1 MTAPLLPGAMHGSIV
16 PPSTPPLDGAG
27 YSRVTPPPEV
37 PCAPPG
43 DGGLVSHL
51 RAEVVWRDDAETL
64 RRLFRRNFARKS

>member
-1 MTAPLLPGAMHGSIV
+1 MTAPLLPAHGSAAPLV
-16 PPSTPPLDGAG
+16 PPTNVEHGMTRS
-27 YSRVTPPPEV
+27 PEV
-37 PCAPPG
+37 PSAPPG